1 MAINYCNLV
10 VAYGI
15 SSNLLTHM
23 GFMLSLQD
31 DGNIQQLTPIP
42 NQQVAGD
49 EQVPED
55 VP

>member
-1 MAINYCNLV
+1 M
-10 VAYGI
+10 
-15 SSNLLTHM
+15 LTHM